1 MNLFKRAPTR
11 RPLSCP
17 LCKTS
22 VLECLSNRRHATDP
36 PSQRARRGYHICVSW
51 SYKFRGWPEKCKH
64 DGVYQPFL
72 KVFSASCSKLKSTFK
87 NQFLNYIFHVN
98 HGFNY
103 TKRNGLLELHDRFV
117 CKCINFFFCSSKI
130 CTVLFY
136 RFWLKNLKNCV
147 QDVLKK
153 LLPAP
158 KLDLRRYIR
167 KQCLLGIKKEDTERQ

>member
-1 MNLFKRAPTR
+1 MLIMGSIILNEMVFWNCMTALFV
-11 RPLSCP
+11 
-17 LCKTS
+17 S
-22 VLECLSNRRHATDP
+22 VLN
-36 PSQRARRGYHICVSW
+36 
-51 SYKFRGWPEKCKH
+51 
-64 DGVYQPFL
+64 
-72 KVFSASCSKLKSTFK
+72 
-87 NQFLNYIFHVN
+87 
-98 HGFNY
+98 
-103 TKRNGLLELHDRFV
+103 
-117 CKCINFFFCSSKI
+117 FFCSSKI